1 MYMKNGE
8 EEIMDSD
15 LKTLCTVELEPMSQ
29 KKPSSCENLLTG
41 GSQVTKPNRIKIF
54 KVTHE

>member
-15 LKTLCTVELEPMSQ
+15 LRRDTHWWCTVELEPRCPKRSHLHV
-29 KKPSSCENLLTG
+29 KTY
-41 GSQVTKPNRIKIF
+41 
-54 KVTHE
+54 